1 MARDLFLV
9 AALRAR
15 LRRII
20 AQLPY
25 VFRALGL
32 VWHAARGWTTAWA
45 VLLAVR
51 GVLPVA
57 TVYLTRSVVNALLA
71 AIRAGGAR
79 NSLGPLVVVVTLMVG
94 VKLAD
99 EALRGIGG
107 WLQTAQSDLVRDH
120 ISGLIQEKSARVDLA
135 FYESPKFYDHLHRAR
150 AEAGYRPIALVESL
164 GNLLQSGITLSA
176 MLAVL
181 IPFGPWGCRRLCW

>member
-1 MARDLFLV
+1 
-9 AALRAR
+9 
-15 LRRII
+15 
-20 AQLPY
+20 
-25 VFRALGL
+25 
-32 VWHAARGWTTAWA
+32 
-45 VLLAVR
+45 
-51 GVLPVA
+51 
-57 TVYLTRSVVNALLA
+57 
-71 AIRAGGAR
+71 
-79 NSLGPLVVVVTLMVG
+79 LVVAVTLMAG

-135 FYESPKFYDHLHRAR
+135 FYKSPKFYDHLHQAR

-164 GNLLQSGITLSA
+164 GNLLQSGITLTA

-181 IPFGPWGCRRLCW
+181 IPFGPWLPAALLVSTLPALYVVVRYALLQHHWRQRTTADERWGDGPGSAAVRVRGSFSGRVSGDAAETAARAAGTG